1 MRTYKVVEGRTLN
14 GKGEYVNNPDFLEL
28 VNVNDEHERY
38 FTFSDEFNLGE
49 VIQENELTIQIV
61 TDIDEENFLTLEF
74 GRKKSNLSKD

>member
-38 FTFSDEFNLGE
+38 FTFSDEFKLGE

>member
-74 GRKKSNLSKD
+74 GRKKCNLSNG

>member
-28 VNVNDEHERY
+28 VNVDDEYERY
-38 FTFSDEFNLGE
+38 FTFSDEFKLGE